1 MLSLFQFVNSFNSLF
16 YMAFIKRSVE
26 GCVDK
31 NTKAGVD
38 PYCGAELRNQITII
52 FVIAVLKNFTE
63 VGATLILSL
72 DRSSACSELAERA

>member
-1 MLSLFQFVNSFNSLF
+1 
-16 YMAFIKRSVE
+16 MAFIKRSVE

-72 DRSSACSELAERA
+72 DRSSACFELAERA